1 MDSQT
6 LELVGQHRLAS
17 ELLLAGLEVAFP
29 ARDRGVDLIAY
40 HDVGEEADRFVARPI
55 QLKAVSPRSF
65 GIWKKYEKIHDLIL
79 AFVWHLDGNGTAE
92 TYALTYNEALA
103 VAETMGWLSTNS
115 WTAGGGYNTNNPGAV
130 LRERLAPYRM
140 TPELW
145 RAKVAGLVTP
155 IASAIPLT

>member
-40 HDVGEEADRFVARPI
+40 ADVDQAAGRFVARPI
-55 QLKAVSPRSF
+55 QMKAASRRSF

-79 AFVWHLDGNGTAE
+79 AFVWHVDGASPPE
-92 TYALTYNEALA
+92 TYALTYKESEAISKA
-103 VAETMGWLSTNS
+103 MGWDKKPT
-115 WTAGGGYNTNNPGAV
+115 WITKGRWDNTQPGKTICA
-130 LRERLAPYRM
+130 LLEPHRM
-140 TPELW
+140 TPEKW
-145 RAKVAGLVTP
+145 REKITGKP
-155 IASAIPLT
+155 R